1 MFKPSTSSN
10 INDALQK
17 MGIFSYVDLLHHLPR
32 SYDNFAPT
40 SEGLLAH
47 KQRLV
52 VVGKLV
58 GLPVYSRH
66 HRVSFVAFGF
76 MSKANHYYRV
86 VAYNRP
92 YLLKMLNIEDTYTL
106 VGSYN
111 ETKREVNML
120 NLVKGEMT
128 SDQYLRPIYSLSNA
142 IENYTFIRLVQKA
155 FKHTTGVLL
164 DVLPAPLKEKY
175 RFISHEEA
183 LKKIHN
189 PMVQDDI
196 YQGLRVLKYEECLLF
211 SLKTLLIRE
220 ENKVLSKGEKSAI
233 DLQKINHLV
242 ATWPYKLTQSQLTAV
257 RECILDM
264 NQKNLM
270 YRLLQGD
277 VGTGKTLVAILC
289 LYANYLRSDVG
300 AFMVP
305 TDTLARQ
312 HYQTVTKLLG
322 SLGIKIA
329 LLVGGLSSREKE
341 DIKEK
346 LYRREIDIVIG
357 THALFS
363 EDVIYP
369 SLGLAIID
377 EQHRFGVNQRLLLA
391 SKGERADLL
400 LMSATPIPRTLALT
414 VYGDLDVSTLTD
426 FPFKERMVETSIVSS
441 DSKTIDAAIK
451 KAIEEQRKIYVIA
464 PTIIEGESGHFSTE
478 SLYAKFATKYPG
490 KVGWLHGGMNSVQ
503 KEEALERF
511 KNGILPI
518 LISTTVIEVGVDV
531 KEASLM
537 LIYDAT
543 HFGLAQLHQLRG
555 RIGRDGRQALCL
567 LVSDAEEEEKEK
579 LSILVSS
586 NDGFKIAEE
595 DLRLRGPGEMSGLKQ
610 SGLPNFSYVNI
621 IQDYKM
627 FEFARKDAE
636 TILKDPQNPAYRTFL
651 TKAKNEALHAQFS
664 NV

>member
-651 TKAKNEALHAQFS
+651 TKAKNEALHAQFT